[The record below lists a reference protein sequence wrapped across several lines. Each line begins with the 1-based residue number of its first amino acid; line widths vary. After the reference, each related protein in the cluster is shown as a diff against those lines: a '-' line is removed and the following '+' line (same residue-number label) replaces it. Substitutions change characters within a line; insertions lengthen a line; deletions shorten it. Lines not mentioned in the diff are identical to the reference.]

1 MSRYHKLGDNMN
13 KEEETIDNKEITK
26 RLDTLIAIL
35 LDKDEIRK
43 QTDTQK
49 IKFLTKLEFSN
60 PEIASILNTTVQSVE
75 SQKYRK
81 KGKKQNE

>member
-1 MSRYHKLGDNMN
+1 MN

>member
-1 MSRYHKLGDNMN
+1 MSKEKEN
-13 KEEETIDNKEITK
+13 KNYEEITK
-26 RLDTLIAIL
+26 RLDTMIAIF

-60 PEIASILNTTVQSVE
+60 PEIASILNTTVESVK